1 MATYKVTI
9 TTADLEE
16 YLYTIEASCWEI
28 AEKKAILKF
37 KHSNERKQIIEIRVK
52 EVR

>member
-1 MATYKVTI
+1 MTNYNVTI

-28 AEKKAILKF
+28 AEKKAVLKF
-37 KHSNERKQIIEIRVK
+37 KHSNKRKQIIEIRVK
-52 EVR
+52 KVR